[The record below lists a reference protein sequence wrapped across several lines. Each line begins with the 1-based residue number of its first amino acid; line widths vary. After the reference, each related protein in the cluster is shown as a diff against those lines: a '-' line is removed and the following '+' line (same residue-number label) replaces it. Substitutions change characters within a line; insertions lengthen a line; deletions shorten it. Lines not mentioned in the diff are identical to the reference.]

1 MFGLKKYR
9 ELLQRHTIRQI
20 ASYDE
25 VELEECI
32 AEIDTALGALYGAEK
47 IVLFFLLISL
57 FLFALEKAGRYLTSS
72 GSGARGG
79 HFGGFLNE
87 NMLLTGILI
96 WCGCCFVWLLRRH
109 YIVAELRRRWYTV
122 SFYIFIYDIKNRSEE
137 TNARMLLFDKDD
149 RLNHYYETIKN
160 GSYGLFVLGIS
171 LIAAGLCIIAAI
183 MIWPFQGEAS
193 NAKVISGFATGVLI
207 DFIGVIFVSMYNRT
221 LESSLQ
227 MSSLINDN
235 RKANFGFFIASQIHN
250 ADVRDQ
256 TLSKMTANMFSKGNE
271 EQKTEEKQE

>member
-1 MFGLKKYR
+1 MFGRRNVLHIWATTLK
-9 ELLQRHTIRQI
+9 LT
-20 ASYDE
+20 
-25 VELEECI
+25 
-32 AEIDTALGALYGAEK
+32 LY
-47 IVLFFLLISL
+47 S
-57 FLFALEKAGRYLTSS
+57 
-72 GSGARGG
+72 
-79 HFGGFLNE
+79 
-87 NMLLTGILI
+87 
-96 WCGCCFVWLLRRH
+96 CFVWLLRRH

-122 SFYIFIYDIKNRSEE
+122 
-137 TNARMLLFDKDD
+137 
-149 RLNHYYETIKN
+149 
-160 GSYGLFVLGIS
+160 LFVLEIS

-183 MIWPFQGEAS
+183 MVWPFQGEAS

-235 RKANFGFFIASQIHN
+235 RRANFGFFIASQIHN

-256 TLSKMTANMFSKGNE
+256 TLSKMTANMFSRGNE